1 MIIEMTYLVRVD
13 FNVESARDA
22 LRLEASLP
30 TIKQLLDK
38 KGARIV
44 ILSHRGRPNGR
55 NKVGLSLREFLPF
68 LRRHLRQKV
77 VFLKDIPAKLPTG
90 RIFLLENLRF
100 WPGEEK
106 NDLQFA
112 KKLAHLGDRYINN
125 AFAVSHRKNASI
137 TQLPKLL
144 PASMGLLLEKEI
156 KVLSKIM
163 KKPKRPLVLIFGG
176 SKIEDKLPVIKY
188 LLPKTNKVLLGS
200 SILNNSK
207 LPNSSKLVKPIDWIG
222 EEKWAYDIGPLTV
235 IKYKEIIQKA
245 KTVIWNGPV
254 GNFENPKYAAG
265 SIAIA
270 HIIADSRA
278 FSVIGGGET
287 TQLIRHLGLERKIG
301 FLSTGGG
308 AMLELLSGK
317 KLPGIEALQK
327 VVL

>member
-1 MIIEMTYLVRVD
+1 MTYLVRVD
-13 FNVESARDA
+13 FNVESAKDA

-30 TIKQLLDK
+30 TIEQLLR
-38 KGARIV
+38 KGGAKVV
-44 ILSHRGRPNGR
+44 ILSHRGRPDGKN
-55 NKVGLSLREFLPF
+55 NSKLSLKEFLPF
-68 LRRHLRQKV
+68 LRHHLRQKV
-77 VFLKDIPAKLPTG
+77 VFLKKIPEKLPAG

-112 KKLAHLGDRYINN
+112 KKLARLGDRYIND

-137 TQLPKLL
+137 TQLPTLL
-144 PASMGLLLEKEI
+144 PSSMGLLLKKEI
-156 KVLSKIM
+156 GVLSKVM

-207 LPNSSKLVKPIDWIG
+207 IPKSSKLVRPIDWVG
-222 EEKWAYDIGPLTV
+222 EKKWAYDVGPLT
-235 IKYKEIIQKA
+235 IIEYKEVIRRA
-245 KTVIWNGPV
+245 KTVIWNGPI

-265 SIAIA
+265 SIALA
-270 HIIADSRA
+270 HIIAASKA
-278 FSVIGGGET
+278 FSVAGGGET
-287 TQLIRHLGLERKIG
+287 TQLIKHLGLEKKID

-308 AMLELLSGK
+308 AMLEMLAGK
-317 KLPGIEALQK
+317 KLPGVEILK
-327 VVL
+327 KHV